1 MGADSDDLRPAVSA
15 ARVAG
20 VVPGAGF
27 LLGATRGWTRSLHP
41 SSNVHC
47 RSGSQPERG
56 EYPTG
61 VDHRPVRDTASV
73 QSVTIERA
81 VSEISVNGRAE
92 SCSREATVGRGRG
105 AWSVWRPLLTRS
117 GVLRERPAGAEV
129 VSVPWKPARRIRPA
143 MRRRVRVIVNAC
155 AQCAFV
161 CVCARV
167 RVWLASAGMLLCAP
181 SSIPHCGVCTTAA

>member
-1 MGADSDDLRPAVSA
+1 MLASFWERHAAGRARCTRPPTCIVGRAHSRRGVS
-15 ARVAG
+15 
-20 VVPGAGF
+20 
-27 LLGATRGWTRSLHP
+27 T
-41 SSNVHC
+41 
-47 RSGSQPERG
+47 
-56 EYPTG
+56 PTG

-117 GVLRERPAGAEV
+117 GVFRERPAGAEV

-143 MRRRVRVIVNAC
+143 MRRRVRVIVNVC